1 MRRWVIFGIVLIVF
15 TTILFFT
22 LSAGDTQYPK
32 INIHYKIKPQ
42 NIREKKISVNI
53 RIRTNNSEREVRL
66 AKGLF
71 DTISSE
77 CADDK
82 GNKVPFK
89 DNERVITIGPI
100 SDDVEYIDY
109 SYEITLG
116 NMLGGKAKGDIYEDL
131 MVFSGED
138 VLLFPFINEE
148 DFDFISRYI
157 DEITI
162 EVQTKDDWNSV
173 IPFQQN
179 ICEDNKVTIK
189 KPDWHVLYNLAK
201 SCYAFGKFEYLPIN
215 TIDGTFDFLVDA
227 AHKHKLTSENVT
239 TISNIYNFYVR
250 VFGEGLKDYPVVLLR
265 SEESQELPI
274 LGGVGGKSLGI
285 SFEMETGEDWYT
297 FSRTLYH
304 AFFDSKIH
312 ARNLHFPPNLWLY
325 KGLAEYYVDKSA
337 SVIPANVRSKYG
349 IVVNDSLDD
358 IYSRYL
364 YFTLKEPMLNVTPAH
379 EDFMLMAQS
388 EYYYNTKVP
397 LIINEIENI
406 LQKRNGTANNLIGV
420 LMKYSNEEVINFAKI
435 MTELLGSEEARI
447 RAYLAG
453 EEIIPYFRKSPEKE
467 NTEKVLLELDQYE
480 RYLTLLFQKEVE
492 EFPYDPVILLKPEIL
507 SKEIQNRKLNFG
519 SESLQ
524 QRVRNYSETIYLLLM
539 QHSLRADICG
549 ESDLA
554 SHEIRFKL
562 NNSENTTKWVE
573 YINKVGLY
581 GSLQGF

>member
-1 MRRWVIFGIVLIVF
+1 MRKWVIFGIILIVF

-22 LSAGDTQYPK
+22 LSAGNTQYPK
-32 INIHYKIKPQ
+32 IDIHYKIKPQ

-53 RIRTNNSEREVRL
+53 RICTNNSEREIRL
-66 AKGLF
+66 AKSLF
-71 DTISSE
+71 NTISSE
-77 CADDK
+77 CVDDK
-82 GNKVPFK
+82 GNKIPFN

-100 SDDVEYIDY
+100 SKDVKYIDY
-109 SYEITLG
+109 SYETTLG

-148 DFDFISRYI
+148 DFDSISRYI
-157 DEITI
+157 DQITI

-179 ICEDNKVTIK
+179 ICESNKVTIK

-201 SCYAFGKFEYLPIN
+201 SCYAFGKFECLPIN
-215 TIDGTFDFLVDA
+215 TIDGTFDFFVDA
-227 AHKHKLTSENVT
+227 AYKHKLTSENVT
-239 TISNIYNFYVR
+239 TMSNIYNYYVQ
-250 VFGEGLKDYPVVLLR
+250 VFGEGLEDYPVVLLR
-265 SEESQELPI
+265 SEESQGLPI
-274 LGGVGGKSLGI
+274 LGGVGGKSMGI
-285 SFEMETGEDWYT
+285 SFEMKTGEDWYT

-358 IYSRYL
+358 IYNRYL

-388 EYYYNTKVP
+388 EYYYHTKVP

-406 LQKRNGTANNLIGV
+406 LQKRNGTTNNLISI
-420 LMKYSNEEVINFAKI
+420 LMKYSNEEHINFAKI
-435 MTELLGSEEARI
+435 MTELLGSEEETI

-467 NTEKVLLELDQYE
+467 NMEKVLLELDQYE

-507 SKEIQNRKLNFG
+507 SKEIQNQKLKFG
-519 SESLQ
+519 SETLHQ
-524 QRVRNYSETIYLLLM
+524 KVRNYSETIYLLLM

-549 ESDLA
+549 ENDLA
-554 SHEIRFKL
+554 SPEIRFTL
-562 NNSENTTKWVE
+562 NNSENIKKWVE

-581 GSLQGF
+581 GSL